1 MSGRHDSV
9 RGVLRVRVVHR
20 IAEMFKSGSFAALNT
35 RGCKYSVVSSRAIKI
50 LRGEQDSTLC
60 VQNIRM

>member
-1 MSGRHDSV
+1 MRA
-9 RGVLRVRVVHR
+9 VHR
-20 IAEMFKSGSFAALNT
+20 IAEMYKYDSFAALNT
-35 RGCKYSVVSSRAIKI
+35 RGCKYSMVSSRAIKI